1 MGVGAPCRP
10 RSEEGELARGRAPRG
25 RSRRRRARDSERWAR
40 PATAP
45 PAQLWGRPQMLTEL
59 WEPRSRADEEEEE
72 EEEEES
78 YSPARGSA
86 AAAQLPPRAP
96 LRSTA
101 SHPRSSSNRTA
112 RSPPMPA

>member
-59 WEPRSRADEEEEE
+59 WEPRSRADECRGGERRRRRRRRR
-72 EEEEES
+72 
-78 YSPARGSA
+78 SPT
-86 AAAQLPPRAP
+86 PPRGAAP
-96 LRSTA
+96 
-101 SHPRSSSNRTA
+101 PRRNC
-112 RSPPMPA
+112 PPGRR